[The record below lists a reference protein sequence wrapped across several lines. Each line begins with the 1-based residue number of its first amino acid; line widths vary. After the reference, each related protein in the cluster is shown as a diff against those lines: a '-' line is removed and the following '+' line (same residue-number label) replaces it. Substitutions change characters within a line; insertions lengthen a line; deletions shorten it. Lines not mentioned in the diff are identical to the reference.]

1 VLLKNDG
8 LLPLSIDARKKLAVI
23 GPNAA
28 AVRLGGYSS
37 KPLQVI
43 TPVEGI
49 RAKLARREAVVYA
62 QGVEITKN
70 DDWWADEV
78 ALANPRDNERLI
90 AAAVQTAATADEIIL
105 IVGDTEQTSREG
117 WADTHLGD
125 RDNLELAG
133 QQNEL
138 ADALFALHKPTVVVL
153 LNGRP
158 PAVAHIAERANALI
172 EGWYL
177 GQEGGT
183 ALAAILFGEGNPGG
197 KLPLSV
203 ARSVGQLP
211 IYYNRKPSARR
222 GYLFDTVE
230 PLFPFG
236 FGLSY
241 TSFEIGAPELSSANM
256 KADGSTTVAVDVK
269 NTGARAGD
277 EVLQL

>member
-1 VLLKNDG
+1 M
-8 LLPLSIDARKKLAVI
+8 
-23 GPNAA
+23 
-28 AVRLGGYSS
+28 
-37 KPLQVI
+37 
-43 TPVEGI
+43 
-49 RAKLARREAVVYA
+49 
-62 QGVEITKN
+62 
-70 DDWWADEV
+70 
-78 ALANPRDNERLI
+78 
-90 AAAVQTAATADEIIL
+90 
-105 IVGDTEQTSREG
+105 
-117 WADTHLGD
+117 
-125 RDNLELAG
+125 
-133 QQNEL
+133 
-138 ADALFALHKPTVVVL
+138 VVL

-183 ALAAILFGEGNPGG
+183 ALADILFGEVNPGG
-197 KLPLSV
+197 KLPLSM

-211 IYYNRKPSARR
+211 VYYNRKPSARR

-277 EVLQL
+277 EVVQLYIRDEVSSVTRPVAELKGFQRITLAPGESRRVSFKIVPDALQFWNVDMHRAIEPGAFTIMVGADSAHLKKTTLTVVP